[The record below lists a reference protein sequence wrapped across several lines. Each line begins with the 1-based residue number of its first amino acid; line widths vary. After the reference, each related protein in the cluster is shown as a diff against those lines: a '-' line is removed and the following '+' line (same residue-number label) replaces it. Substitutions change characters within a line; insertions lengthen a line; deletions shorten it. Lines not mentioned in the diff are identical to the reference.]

1 MLIEKKDAHAAQ
13 VYVAIFTL
21 GMFDK
26 SVQETHL
33 FPKPKIFHDI
43 VAPQLAKTKQHPVD
57 PLMAA
62 KRVHKFL
69 VRAVRRISHQNFF
82 SSEPILRLFSLL
94 GISHINF

>member
-1 MLIEKKDAHAAQ
+1 MLFRRCNEVSVTEDIIITLSMLIEKKDAHAAQ

-62 KRVHKFL
+62 
-69 VRAVRRISHQNFF
+69 
-82 SSEPILRLFSLL
+82 
-94 GISHINF
+94 